1 MPLAG
6 HSVFE
11 CCLFVNIWG
20 KEDDPESDFDICVP
34 VFLQSVLEQIHRYHW
49 VKQENRT
56 IKRLRLASLGVG
68 DIALDWS
75 RSPVGPAYRK
85 LVDVL
90 FEFNE
95 RQVALIERM
104 PRLRSGAS
112 KFHDLLRSRVIVIGK
127 MHRLGSRATVEELDF
142 GVTESLDAFDE
153 LLDTLNR
160 RSGVVTKYMEVE
172 ATATSMRISTANMV
186 LQRMVLALTIII
198 TALTAVML
206 WKMFVP

>member
-1 MPLAG
+1 
-6 HSVFE
+6 
-11 CCLFVNIWG
+11 
-20 KEDDPESDFDICVP
+20 
-34 VFLQSVLEQIHRYHW
+34 
-49 VKQENRT
+49 
-56 IKRLRLASLGVG
+56 
-68 DIALDWS
+68 
-75 RSPVGPAYRK
+75 
-85 LVDVL
+85 
-90 FEFNE
+90 
-95 RQVALIERM
+95 
-104 PRLRSGAS
+104 
-112 KFHDLLRSRVIVIGK
+112 